1 MSFLK
6 EDSKIPRL
14 IRFQSDIS
22 TIEIPEKFTFPF
34 YYSPSEISKIAVEEL
49 KTYIHNQQDWN
60 HRFAKSENK
69 DGLVIGKM
77 FGVLVVKDSN
87 NKLGYLVGFSG
98 KLAEKNEHPYFVPP
112 VFDILEKDG
121 FFRKEEDII
130 NQINR
135 TIEGLEQDKNY
146 LELLKELESKRN
158 QFELDVANQKLLI
171 KTNKK
176 QRDSYRKQNPNLSL
190 NEIDKLAQQSLTDK
204 ITLKQM
210 TYYWEQEIEKVK
222 VKILPFEEK
231 INALKEE
238 RKSRSSEL
246 QSQIFDKYTFLN
258 SLKGEKSLLAIF
270 KNTIFERPPAGA
282 GECAAP
288 KLIQYAYLNQLQP
301 IALAEFWWGDSP
313 KSEVRLHHQF
323 YPACRGKCEPILGH
337 MLEGIDV
344 EANPMLENPAEG
356 KELKIIYE
364 DEDIIAVNKPYEFLS
379 VPGKAISDSV
389 YTRIKA
395 LYPNASGPLIVHR
408 LDMSTSGILLLTKN
422 TEAYKKLQY
431 QFIKR
436 LVQKRYVALLDGEL
450 KEEKGEINLPL
461 CLDINDRPRQMV
473 SHEYGKNARTRF
485 EVIERK
491 NNQTKVYFYPI
502 TGRTHQLR
510 VHSAHF
516 EGLNTPIVG
525 DDLYGT
531 KAERL
536 HLHAEWIKFTHPITG
551 KILSLKAEVEF

>member
-1 MSFLK
+1 MSILK
-6 EDSKIPRL
+6 EDSNIPRL

-22 TIEIPEKFTFPF
+22 SIEIPEKFTFPF
-34 YYSPSEISKIAVEEL
+34 YYSPSEIAKVAVEEL
-49 KTYIHNQQDWN
+49 KLYIHNQEDWS
-60 HRFAKSENK
+60 HRFAKSESK
-69 DGLVIGKM
+69 EGLVIGKM
-77 FGVLVVKDSN
+77 FGVLVIKDSN
-87 NKLGYLVGFSG
+87 GKLGYLVGFSG

-112 VFDILEKDG
+112 VFDILQKDG

-135 TIEGLEQDKNY
+135 TIEEIESDKTY
-146 LELLKELESKRN
+146 LSLLKEIESKRN
-158 QFELDVANQKLLI
+158 QFELDVLNQKQLI

-176 QRDSYRKQNPNLSL
+176 ERDRYRKLNPNL
-190 NEIDKLAQQSLTDK
+190 NGDEVEKLAQQSLTDK

-231 INALKEE
+231 ITALKEE

-246 QSQIFDKYTFLN
+246 QSQIFNKYTFLN
-258 SLKGEKSLLAIF
+258 SFKEEKSLLSIF

-288 KLIQYAYLNQLQP
+288 KLIQYAYLNQLHP

-337 MLEGIDV
+337 MLEGIAV

-364 DEDIIAVNKPYEFLS
+364 DEDIIAVNKPAEFLS
-379 VPGKAISDSV
+379 VPGKTISDSV

-395 LYPNASGPLIVHR
+395 LYPNATGPLIVHR

-450 KEEKGEINLPL
+450 KPNKGEINLPL

-473 SHEYGKNARTRF
+473 SYEYGKNARTRF

-491 NNQTKVYFYPI
+491 NNQTKVLFYPI

-510 VHSAHF
+510 VHAAHF
-516 EGLNTPIVG
+516 KGLNTPILG

-536 HLHAEWIKFTHPITG
+536 HLHAEWIKFTHPRTG
-551 KILSLKAEVEF
+551 KVMSLKAEVEF